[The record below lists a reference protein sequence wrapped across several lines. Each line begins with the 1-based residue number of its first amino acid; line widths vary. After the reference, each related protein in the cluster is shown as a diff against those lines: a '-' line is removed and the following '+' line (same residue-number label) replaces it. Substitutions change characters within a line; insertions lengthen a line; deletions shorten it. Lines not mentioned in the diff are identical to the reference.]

1 MTDTYTRDELEAE
14 YPFGDVYKQTDD
26 LVEPLTADEWDAW
39 IANQVGRPV
48 EHLCPGE
55 LGKVTGLEGRLG
67 LIDCPGNGL
76 LVPLGDAADEG
87 IVIGA

>member
-39 IANQVGRPV
+39 IANQVGRPKP
-48 EHLCPGE
+48 E
-55 LGKVTGLEGRLG
+55 VT
-67 LIDCPGNGL
+67 P
-76 LVPLGDAADEG
+76 
-87 IVIGA
+87 